1 MTADYDI
8 RPILEAMED
17 ELIASYRRNLA
28 RHTAEEVKEG
38 FEWTMWQ
45 LRKMKDLRSFDR
57 KAAEIVRKY
66 GGKANREAQKAVE
79 EEFRGGA
86 LHADELL
93 REFGIDVGSI
103 DDGSFFKANQYQVA
117 ALEQA
122 IHDDLNNAGI
132 AVLRMSD
139 DIYRQT
145 VFKAQMFYTSGVSS
159 LWKAVDMA
167 NKGFLDRGYQCIR
180 YKNGNRVNVASYAEM
195 CLRTSKKKADMV
207 GEGRRA
213 AEYGVTLCQVT
224 QYSACSP
231 TCLPWQGRVYVDDVY
246 AGGQPDGKHPLL
258 SEAIAGGL
266 FHPNCRHGKQP
277 YFEGVSQPLQPMD
290 ESEAGKNYEAEQR
303 QREIERNIRKFKRR
317 AEGSLDRENQKQALA
332 KMKQW
337 QGEMRRHLKENPQL
351 RRNYA
356 REQIS
361 DFGRNPLYNRA

>member
-122 IHDDLNNAGI
+122 IHDDLNNAGM
-132 AVLRMSD
+132 LSCGCRM
-139 DIYRQT
+139 T
-145 VFKAQMFYTSGVSS
+145 FT
-159 LWKAVDMA
+159 
-167 NKGFLDRGYQCIR
+167 
-180 YKNGNRVNVASYAEM
+180 
-195 CLRTSKKKADMV
+195 
-207 GEGRRA
+207 GRRYLRRRCFTRPGFHHSGRPSIWRIRA
-213 AEYGVTLCQVT
+213 FSTGDISVSGTRTGTASTLRPMRKC
-224 QYSACSP
+224 AC
-231 TCLPWQGRVYVDDVY
+231 
-246 AGGQPDGKHPLL
+246 A
-258 SEAIAGGL
+258 
-266 FHPNCRHGKQP
+266 
-277 YFEGVSQPLQPMD
+277 
-290 ESEAGKNYEAEQR
+290 R
-303 QREIERNIRKFKRR
+303 QRK
-317 AEGSLDRENQKQALA
+317 KQTWWA
-332 KMKQW
+332 K
-337 QGEMRRHLKENPQL
+337 GAVPPST
-351 RRNYA
+351 A
-356 REQIS
+356 
-361 DFGRNPLYNRA
+361 